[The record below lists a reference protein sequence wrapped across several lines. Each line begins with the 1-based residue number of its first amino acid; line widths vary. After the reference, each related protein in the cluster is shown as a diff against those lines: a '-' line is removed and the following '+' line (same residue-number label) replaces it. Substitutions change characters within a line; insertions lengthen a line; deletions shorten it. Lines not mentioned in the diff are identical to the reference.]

1 MLPKFAKTYDASSVV
16 AANRRTW
23 PSNIAFK
30 VMAAALPLL
39 VVFLAS
45 DNNVVLEL
53 ASPAAHGN
61 PLQPVRALSPS
72 QPLDDFAFG
81 FLEFDWEPGQV
92 PGFGPLHPIE
102 ALASRTNE
110 VLLVQVQ
117 E

>member
-16 AANRRTW
+16 AANRRIW

-45 DNNVVLEL
+45 DNNVLEL

-102 ALASRTNE
+102 TLASRTNE